1 MLVGLFNAVKVEC
14 VPLNSNEFWP
24 IRRTGYPVEMTQTE
38 QQQSRPDGTPAATP
52 HRVPTALSLAI
63 VAGGLVT
70 LAAAG
75 VHTDLAGSG
84 SAAVPESGTLQVNG
98 TGTTKT
104 IPCHG
109 GYLSVSGQTNTVTV
123 TGHCTS
129 LSVSGQGNHIAVDS
143 TDAVSTSGTG
153 NAVTFHWGSPNVAN
167 AGTANTV
174 KQG

>member
-1 MLVGLFNAVKVEC
+1 
-14 VPLNSNEFWP
+14 
-24 IRRTGYPVEMTQTE
+24 MTQRE
-38 QQQSRPDGTPAATP
+38 PHQDGAGAR
-52 HRVPTALSLAI
+52 RVPGAFRLATVVVGALALA
-63 VAGGLVT
+63 G

-75 VHTDLAGSG
+75 TRTDLAGG
-84 SAAVPESGTLQVNG
+84 GPSAAVPESGTLQVNG

-104 IPCHG
+104 IGCHG

-129 LSVSGQGNHIAVDS
+129 LSVSGHGNRVAVDS

-153 NAVTFHWGSPNVAN
+153 NAITYHWGSPNVVN

-174 KQG
+174 GQG

>member
-1 MLVGLFNAVKVEC
+1 
-14 VPLNSNEFWP
+14 
-24 IRRTGYPVEMTQTE
+24 MTQVGQHQNRADATLA
-38 QQQSRPDGTPAATP
+38 DGTRAATP
-52 HRVPTALSLAI
+52 RRVSVAFSLTI
-63 VAGGLVT
+63 VAGALVALAGLSG
-70 LAAAG
+70 AG
-75 VHTDLAGSG
+75 VHADLVGG
-84 SAAVPESGTLQVNG
+84 GPSATVPESGTLQVNG

-129 LSVSGQGNHIAVDS
+129 VSVSGRGNRVVVDS
-143 TDAVSTSGTG
+143 ADAVSTSGTG

-167 AGTANTV
+167 VGTANTV

>member
-1 MLVGLFNAVKVEC
+1 MAH
-14 VPLNSNEFWP
+14 
-24 IRRTGYPVEMTQTE
+24 GYPVPMTQTE
-38 QQQSRPDGTPAATP
+38 QHQNRGDGTPATP
-52 HRVPTALSLAI
+52 HRVPAALSLAV
-63 VAGGLVT
+63 VAGGLVA

-75 VHTDLAGSG
+75 VHTDLAGAGTSVN
-84 SAAVPESGTLQVNG
+84 VPESGTLQVKG

-104 IPCHG
+104 IACHG

-129 LSVSGQGNHIAVDS
+129 VSVSGQGNHIAVDS

>member
-1 MLVGLFNAVKVEC
+1 
-14 VPLNSNEFWP
+14 
-24 IRRTGYPVEMTQTE
+24 MTQTE
-38 QQQSRPDGTPAATP
+38 RLQNEASPR
-52 HRVPTALSLAI
+52 RVSGAVRGAI
-63 VAGGLVT
+63 VVGGL
-70 LAAAG
+70 A
-75 VHTDLAGSG
+75 LAGLAVAGFCTDSP
-84 SAAVPESGTLQVNG
+84 SATVPEAGTLQVNG

-104 IPCHG
+104 IRCQG

-129 LSVSGQGNHIAVDS
+129 VSVSGHSNRVAVDS

-153 NAVTFHWGSPNVAN
+153 NAVTYHWGSPNVAN